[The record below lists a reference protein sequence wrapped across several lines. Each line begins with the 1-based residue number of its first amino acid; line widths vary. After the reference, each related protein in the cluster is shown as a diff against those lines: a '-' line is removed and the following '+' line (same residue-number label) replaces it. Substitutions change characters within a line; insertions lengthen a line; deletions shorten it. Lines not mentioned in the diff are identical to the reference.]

1 MIQTIRANKTRALI
15 IAILFFSLVFRLVN
29 INTPLENDRH
39 NFRGTQTAF
48 TVKSLM
54 DKGFSLTEFE
64 IPTFGEPWDTVY
76 FEYPVYQITVYLFM
90 KVFHGVNIDFW
101 CRLVHILFFYLS
113 AFVLYRLVRSEV
125 DRKAAYVVS
134 LFYII
139 LPYTIY
145 WSRTALI
152 EYTGVFFALL
162 YCHFLLSW
170 IRKPLWSFFLFAI
183 LSGSMAYISKS
194 TTMFGYV
201 FFLALY
207 IPFVLLGL
215 YNTEKDEGF
224 IKGFIRYYFEKWKYI
239 LMLGVLCL
247 LPVVP
252 GAAWIRYADMRKR
265 QNPYTVYMTSAGIR
279 AWNFGTLHQRIDW
292 GVWKGLSEQY
302 FGYLFGGGTV
312 FLLLVILSFLFGEK
326 KYRWIIISALLASFG
341 AMFTLINLYYE
352 HDYYQAAITPLTC
365 IAGGIMFYSIIF
377 SPKFAESDVR
387 LCRVLAVSLCVVCI
401 SAVYGHNFCYI
412 DDLISEG
419 NFNADAGLLIAKITE
434 PDERILIDGEDWS
447 PRILYYANRKGFM
460 IRDPFAGEF
469 TEDYLDSIHLGT
481 EYTTVITKYPSLLE
495 DLSKYTNIGIQYIWD
510 DTGWSATSGDP
521 DASWVI
527 ARMMTDE
534 EYDRLPDSSDM
545 RMVNS
550 SDNVYRLD
558 SSEPFVLLKHEK
570 TSDIREVSVRIQCSD
585 GTSFAHKVYLLPD
598 TENTVLNTC
607 LLAGSIEDIE
617 VESSEVVGL
626 CQ

>member
-1 MIQTIRANKTRALI
+1 MIQTIKANKTKALI
-15 IAILFFSLVFRLVN
+15 IAVLFLSLVFRLVN

-54 DKGFSLTEFE
+54 NNGFSLTEFE

-76 FEYPVYQITVYLFM
+76 FEYPVYQIIVYLFM
-90 KVFHGVNIDFW
+90 KVFHGSDIDFW

-113 AFVLYRLVRSEV
+113 AFVLYKFVRSEV
-125 DRKAAYVVS
+125 NRKAATVVS

-162 YCHFLLSW
+162 YCYFLLVW
-170 IRKPLWSFFLFAI
+170 IRKPDWLFFLLTI
-183 LSGSMAYISKS
+183 LAGCMAYISKS

-201 FFLALY
+201 YFLALY
-207 IPFVLLGL
+207 IPFVLFGI
-215 YNTEKDEGF
+215 YNTEKEEVSF
-224 IKGFIRYYFEKWKYI
+224 KGFISYYLAKWKYI
-239 LMLGVLCL
+239 LLVGVLCIF
-247 LPVVP
+247 PVVP

-265 QNPYTVYMTSAGIR
+265 QNPYTVYMTSAGIK

-292 GVWKGLSEQY
+292 GVWKGLGEQY
-302 FGYLFGGGTV
+302 IGFLFGGGTV
-312 FLLLVILSFLFGEK
+312 FLLLVILSFHFGER
-326 KYRWIIISALLASFG
+326 KYRWIVISALLASFG

-365 IAGGIMFYSIIF
+365 IAGGIMLYSIIF
-377 SPKFAESDVR
+377 SQQFAKSDAAV
-387 LCRVLAVSLCVVCI
+387 CRVLAVSLCVVCI
-401 SAVYGHNFCYI
+401 SAIYGHNFCYI

-419 NFNADAGLLIAKITE
+419 SSNADAGLLIAKITE
-434 PDERILIDGEDWS
+434 PEERILIDGEDWS
-447 PRILYYANRKGFM
+447 PRILYYADRKGFM

-469 TEDYLDSIHLGT
+469 SEDYLDTIHLGT

-495 DLSKYTNIGIQYIWD
+495 DLSKYTNIGIQYLWD

-521 DASWVI
+521 DASWAI

-534 EYDRLPDSSDM
+534 EYDKLPDPANMSPVYQDDSIYRLDTSKPVTLLKHDKSSDM
-545 RMVNS
+545 R
-550 SDNVYRLD
+550 
-558 SSEPFVLLKHEK
+558 
-570 TSDIREVSVRIQCSD
+570 EVKVRVRCAE
-585 GTSFAHKVYLLPD
+585 GTSFFHKVYLLPD
-598 TENTVLNTC
+598 TENTVLDSS
-607 LLAGSIEDIE
+607 LLEEKIEEIE
-617 VESSEVVGL
+617 VGSDDITGL
-626 CQ
+626 FQ